1 MEKSLG
7 VEQIKE
13 DDLIEMHLNVHVET
27 DGGIGLGL
35 SPEGDGTVIHVKK
48 GGNGEAAGVR
58 EYDMILGYMYAEE
71 DDEFEDFVNMAT
83 FLDFMKE
90 ADGDPIVFKVSRYIP
105 PSEVKNLSEEQKKG
119 LVYSKGSGET
129 TTSKGGGPSSSS

>member
-1 MEKSLG
+1 MSEESKEQILIKRETKVKAKTLARDKVKEDLERSMG
-7 VEQIKE
+7 VEPIKE
-13 DDLIEMHLNVHVET
+13 HDLIEQHLEVIIET

-48 GGNGEAAGVR
+48 GGNGETAGIR
-58 EYDMILGYMYAEE
+58 DYDMIVGYMYAEE

-90 ADGDPIVFKVSRYIP
+90 ADGDPIVFNVSR
-105 PSEVKNLSEEQKKG
+105 
-119 LVYSKGSGET
+119 
-129 TTSKGGGPSSSS
+129 